1 MSHKYTQEHEQVCL
15 DEVQTNF
22 GNYLVQLLPVY
33 TTTLNRD
40 ELTIIVP
47 SCSIYPVMLFLRDH
61 TTCQFKSIADIAVVD
76 YPERKARFEVV
87 YNLISYRY
95 NTRLRVKTSVD
106 EVTPLES
113 VTSLFKAANWWE
125 REAWDLFGVFFSNHP
140 DLRRILTDYG
150 FEGHPL
156 RKDFP
161 LSGYVEVRYDETQ
174 RRVVCEP
181 LELSQE
187 FRSFDFASPWD
198 QGIVQTTVQLPNK

>member
-1 MSHKYTQEHEQVCL
+1 MKHNNVSLH
-15 DEVQTNF
+15 F
-22 GNYLVQLLPVY
+22 GEYLVELLPIY
-33 TTTLNRD
+33 TTTYSRH
-40 ELTIIVP
+40 ELTLVVP
-47 SCSIYPVMLFLRDH
+47 SCSIYEVLLFLRDH
-61 TTCQFKSIADIAVVD
+61 TNCQFKTLTDLCVVD
-76 YPERKARFEVV
+76 YPER
-87 YNLISYRY
+87 
-95 NTRLRVKTSVD
+95 
-106 EVTPLES
+106 
-113 VTSLFKAANWWE
+113 
-125 REAWDLFGVFFSNHP
+125 EAWDLYGVFFSNHP

-198 QGIVQTTVQLPNK
+198 QGIVQGIVQQPLQLPY

>member
-1 MSHKYTQEHEQVCL
+1 MNSKN
-15 DEVQTNF
+15 DVQLNF
-22 GNYLVQLLPVY
+22 GKYLVEVLPIY
-33 TTTLNRD
+33 TTTFSRN
-40 ELTIIVP
+40 ELTLVVP
-47 SCSIYPVMLFLRDH
+47 SCSIYEVLLFLRDH
-61 TTCQFKSIADIAVVD
+61 TNCQFKILTDLCVVD
-76 YPERKARFEVV
+76 YPEREARFEVV
-87 YNLISYRY
+87 YNLISVRY
-95 NTRLRVKTSVD
+95 NTRIRVKTSVD

-113 VTSLFKAANWWE
+113 VTSIFLAANWWE
-125 REAWDLFGVFFSNHP
+125 REAWDLYGVFFSNHP
-140 DLRRILTDYG
+140 DLRRILSDYG

-198 QGIVQTTVQLPNK
+198 QGIVQEPLQLPNK